1 MSKALALVVALFF
14 VAFCGE
20 CHGELRF
27 GFYKGKCGRTDVEV
41 LVKNV
46 VQTWH
51 NTKRE
56 TAIAAALLRMQFHD
70 CFVNGC
76 DASILL
82 DGNNSEK
89 KALPNSSVRGYPL
102 IDAIKEALEERCKG
116 LVSCADIISMAA
128 RDAVVLSGGKWYNV
142 ETGRKDGKVSLASN
156 VNLPSPSISV
166 SDSIKVFGNKNLSPT
181 DMVYLL
187 GGHTVGN
194 THCSLI
200 QDRIYNFNNTGV
212 HDPTMSQWL
221 FSELKNKCP
230 RVPSN
235 TVDNPIPLD
244 MKSPSF
250 VDNSFFQ
257 EIQKGNGVLKIDQ
270 QLALD
275 GLTKKIVGDIV
286 KDPNFYT
293 KFGEAMVKLGRVEV
307 LTDGQGEVRTSCRV
321 VNKKSFFFGLF
332 NWNK

>member
-1 MSKALALVVALFF
+1 MSKALVLVVVLFF

-20 CHGELRF
+20 CFGELRV

-41 LVKNV
+41 VVKNV
-46 VQTWH
+46 VETWH
-51 NTKRE
+51 ITKRE

-70 CFVNGC
+70 CFVN
-76 DASILL
+76 
-82 DGNNSEK
+82 
-89 KALPNSSVRGYPL
+89 
-102 IDAIKEALEERCKG
+102 
-116 LVSCADIISMAA
+116 
-128 RDAVVLSGGKWYNV
+128 SGGKWYNV

>member
-1 MSKALALVVALFF
+1 MSKALALVVVLFF

-20 CHGELRF
+20 CYGELRF
-27 GFYKGKCGRTDVEV
+27 EFYKGKCGITDVEV
-41 LVKNV
+41 VVRDVVKI
-46 VQTWH
+46 WH
-51 NTKRE
+51 TTNRE
-56 TAIAAALLRMQFHD
+56 RDIAAALLRMQFHD

-102 IDAIKEALEERCKG
+102 IDAIKEALEARCKG

-128 RDAVVLSGGKWYNV
+128 RDAVVLSGGKWYKV

-166 SDSIKVFGNKNLSPT
+166 SDSIKVFGKKNLSPI

-187 GGHTVGN
+187 GGHTVGK

-200 QDRIYNFNNTGV
+200 QDRIYNFSNTGV
-212 HDPTMSQWL
+212 RDPTMSNWL
-221 FSELKNKCP
+221 FSELIKKCP
-230 RVPSN
+230 RVPSF
-235 TVDNPIPLD
+235 DNEIPLD
-244 MKSPSF
+244 MRTPSF

-257 EIQKGNGVLKIDQ
+257 EIQKGNGILKIDQ

-286 KDPNFYT
+286 KDPNFYA

-321 VNKKSFFFGLF
+321 VNKKPFFFGLF
-332 NWNK
+332 N